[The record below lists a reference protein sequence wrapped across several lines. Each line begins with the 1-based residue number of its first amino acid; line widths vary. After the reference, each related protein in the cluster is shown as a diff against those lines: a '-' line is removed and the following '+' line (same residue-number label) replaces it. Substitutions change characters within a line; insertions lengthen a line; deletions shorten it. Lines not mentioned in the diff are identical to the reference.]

1 MSVGNDSGTEILKHR
16 HPDVTLQAGDY
27 TAAISSY
34 GSSLRMLEYR
44 NAPLAVGFAA
54 DEYPPMS
61 SGNILCPWPNRT
73 ADGTFIHRGQL
84 HRLDITE
91 PERANAIHGFVRE
104 SRWDIAEQNE
114 SSVVFE
120 LHDGSHI
127 GWPWFMNYRATWN
140 LDAEHGLS
148 CTLEVTNADEE
159 TVPLAIGFHPY
170 ITAHGHPLDDCVLTT
185 DVDSFLPLEPQRNLP
200 AGPVT
205 PTDTLGLSSDLR
217 DGLAMRDV
225 FFDHCFGPIDATDH
239 GIAAVLEH
247 PSTGDKVVLR
257 SSRPCRWLQIFT
269 ADPARRAGY
278 PGVGRALAVE
288 PMTAPPNALRSGLD
302 LITLSPQESV
312 TATYSIA
319 AS

>member
-1 MSVGNDSGTEILKHR
+1 MSVGSDSGAEVLKHR
-16 HPDVTLQAGDY
+16 HPDVTLHAGDY

-34 GSSLRMLEYR
+34 GSSLRKLEYGG
-44 NAPLAVGFAA
+44 APLAVGFAA

-61 SGNILCPWPNRT
+61 SGNILCPWPNRI
-73 ADGTFIHRGQL
+73 ADGTFIHNGCL

-104 SRWDIAEQNE
+104 SRWEIAEKNE
-114 SSVVFE
+114 NAVVFE

-127 GWPWFMNYRATWN
+127 GWPWFMNYRAMWE
-140 LDAEHGLS
+140 LSADSGLS
-148 CTLEVTNADEE
+148 CTLEVANADDE

-170 ITAHGHPLDDCVLTT
+170 ITAHGHPLDECVLAT
-185 DVDSFLPLEPQRNLP
+185 DVDTYLPLEPQRNLP

-205 PTDTLGLSSDLR
+205 STEALGLASS
-217 DGLAMRDV
+217 LAAGVAMKDV
-225 FFDHCFGPIDATDH
+225 FFDHCFGPVDPGAS
-239 GIAAVLEH
+239 GISAVLEH
-247 PSTGDKVVLR
+247 PSTGDRVVLR
-257 SSRPCRWLQIFT
+257 SDSPCRWLQIFT

-302 LITLSPQESV
+302 LTTLNPGESV
-312 TATYSIA
+312 TAKYSIA